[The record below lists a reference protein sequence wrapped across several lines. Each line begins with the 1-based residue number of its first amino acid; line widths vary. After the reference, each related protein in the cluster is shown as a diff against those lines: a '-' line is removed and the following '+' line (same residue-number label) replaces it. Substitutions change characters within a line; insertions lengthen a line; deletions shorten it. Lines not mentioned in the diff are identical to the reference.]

1 MSGVTSEEIKHL
13 FAEFPKEDIHWRAQS
28 VTKDGSKAMALAYI
42 DARDVMDRLD
52 DVCGVEGWQCRYSH
66 AEGKTICEIGIKV
79 DGEWLWKADGAGD
92 TQVEAEKGATSDAF
106 KRAAVRWGIGRYL
119 YALPAPW
126 VPCECRENSG
136 KHYWQKWKDDPWN
149 YVKGAKP
156 TQSKADAR
164 ETYARLVDEM
174 GKIETVDAL
183 GKWVG
188 SSSIK
193 ALYNQLPADW
203 KDNFNGEVQAQK
215 AALTNAKV
223 VNA

>member
-1 MSGVTSEEIKHL
+1 MSGVSTETIKHL

-28 VTKDGSKAMALAYI
+28 VTRDGSSAMALAYI

-126 VPCECRENSG
+126 VPCESRESKG
-136 KHYWQKWKDDPWN
+136 KLYWKAWKDDPWN
-149 YVKGAKP
+149 YIKSAKP
-156 TQSKADAR
+156 TQSKAAAR
-164 ETYARLVDEM
+164 ETYTRLVDEM

-183 GKWVG
+183 GKWLT
-188 SSSIK
+188 SNSAK

-203 KDNFNGEVQAQK
+203 KNNFNGEVQAQK
-215 AALTNAKV
+215 AALANAKV